1 MAAVQVPG
9 QVAPE
14 ENTTMRA
21 NELLL
26 WMSARREGSWQQFR
40 AAVEQLHLGGNGDE
54 QAPTVDDDS
63 SDARNRLPLH
73 QDLRLNLERHGH
85 AEFFDGA
92 GGSGWRV
99 TPPSLAATRCGDGWL
114 GVLAGA
120 RTTRFMER
128 FEAAA

>member
-40 AAVEQLHLGGNGDE
+40 AAVEQFHLGGNGDE

-85 AEFFDGA
+85 AELFDGA
-92 GGSGWRV
+92 GGSGRQGP
-99 TPPSLAATRCGDGWL
+99 PPSLAEPRRGYA
-114 GVLAGA
+114 
-120 RTTRFMER
+120 
-128 FEAAA
+128 